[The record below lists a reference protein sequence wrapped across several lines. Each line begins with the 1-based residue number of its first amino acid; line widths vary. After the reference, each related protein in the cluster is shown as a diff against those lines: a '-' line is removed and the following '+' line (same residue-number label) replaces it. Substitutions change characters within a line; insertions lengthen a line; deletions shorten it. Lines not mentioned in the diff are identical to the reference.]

1 MHKSVVA
8 LWPVERRLCPF
19 DSLPGK
25 PLVRSGLRRTA
36 EMDALVTPESKGIL
50 DQTAKTAFRSL
61 SAPCSCPCRPADL
74 VFALCAL
81 LSAWVPYRIAL
92 AVRSDVCNPPGG

>member
-19 DSLPGK
+19 DSFPGK
-25 PLVRSGLRRTA
+25 PLVRSGLGRTG

-50 DQTAKTAFRSL
+50 DQTAKTASDLSL
-61 SAPCSCPCRPADL
+61 LL
-74 VFALCAL
+74 VHVLAVLLTLALRCALCCRL
-81 LSAWVPYRIAL
+81 VPYRIAL
-92 AVRSDVCNPPGG
+92 AVRRDVCNPPGG